1 MTATRDAERAT
12 DDAAASTATPFGSGL
27 HWLYVVGGA
36 IGFLASFVLSVEEY
50 LSLLNPD
57 YVASC
62 SLNPIVSCGSVMES
76 DQATLFG
83 FPNPL
88 IGVAAFAVVVTVGVA
103 LLTGL
108 RAPRWFWLG
117 MQLGTTLGVILVHWL
132 IVQSLY
138 EIGALCPYCMVVW
151 VVTIAIFAYTT
162 LHNLE
167 QGHLPAGG
175 ARPAVLGLIRFHTL
189 VVVLW
194 YLVIVALILQAFW
207 SYWTTLL

>member
-1 MTATRDAERAT
+1 MTATGTTAG
-12 DDAAASTATPFGSGL
+12 TATGPSETAAPFGRGL
-27 HWLYVVGGA
+27 PWLYVIGGA
-36 IGFLASFVLSVEEY
+36 VGFLASFVLSVEEY
-50 LSLLNPD
+50 LSLLNPG
-57 YVASC
+57 YVTSC
-62 SLNPIVSCGSVMES
+62 SLNPVVSCGSVMES

-88 IGVAAFAVVVTVGVA
+88 IGVAAFAVVVTAGVV
-103 LLTGL
+103 LLAGFH
-108 RAPRWFWLG
+108 APRWFWLG
-117 MQLGTTLGVILVHWL
+117 LQIGTTLGVVFVHWL

-151 VVTIAIFAYTT
+151 VVTIAIFTYTT

-167 QGHLPAGG
+167 RQYLPTGG
-175 ARPAVLGLIRFHTL
+175 ARSAVLGLTRFHTL
-189 VVVLW
+189 AVVLW